1 EARTAAV
8 GGLVRSVCGASGCGR
23 RQDCESMVE
32 IDLTGQRA
40 IVTGASTGIGRATAK
55 ALAGA
60 GADVAIHYGSSRNE
74 AEETAR
80 AVESQGR
87 RGFVVQ
93 EDFRDPTAAGKAVE
107 AAVNALGAPIDIL
120 VNNAGS
126 LVGRSAVEE
135 MDAELWQEVIALNLS
150 SVFFAIKA
158 ALPYLRSG
166 ARIVNVSSVAARH
179 GGGPG
184 AFAYAA
190 AKGGVMTLTR
200 GLAKEL
206 ASRNI
211 RVNAI
216 APGVIETPFHDKFS
230 TPELLETFR
239 KGIPLGRLGTSEE
252 CAGAVLY
259 LVSPLASYVTGQSI
273 DINGGQW
280 FA

>member
-1 EARTAAV
+1 M
-8 GGLVRSVCGASGCGR
+8 
-23 RQDCESMVE
+23 D
-32 IDLTGQRA
+32 IDLTAQRA
-40 IVTGASTGIGRATAK
+40 IVTGASTGIGRAIAM
-55 ALAGA
+55 ALARA
-60 GADVAIHYGSSRNE
+60 GADVAIHYGSSRKE
-74 AEETAR
+74 ADETAR
-80 AVESQGR
+80 AVESHGR
-87 RGFVVQ
+87 RAVLVQ
-93 EDFRDPTAAGKAVE
+93 ADFRDPTAAGKAVE
-107 AAVNALGAPIDIL
+107 AAVQALGAPIDIL

-150 SVFFAIKA
+150 SVFFATKA
-158 ALPYLRSG
+158 ALPYLGDG

-206 ASRNI
+206 VSRNI

-230 TPELLETFR
+230 TPEQLETFR

-259 LVSPLASYVTGQSI
+259 LVSPLATYVTGQSI

>member
-1 EARTAAV
+1 M
-8 GGLVRSVCGASGCGR
+8 
-23 RQDCESMVE
+23 D
-32 IDLTGQRA
+32 IDLTAQRA
-40 IVTGASTGIGRATAK
+40 IVTGASTGIGRAIAI
-55 ALAGA
+55 ALARA
-60 GADVAIHYGSSRNE
+60 GADVAIHYGSSRKE
-74 AEETAR
+74 ADETAR
-80 AVESQGR
+80 AVESHGR
-87 RGFVVQ
+87 RAVLVQ
-93 EDFRDPTAAGKAVE
+93 ADFRDPTAAGKAVE
-107 AAVNALGAPIDIL
+107 AAVQALGAPIDIL

-150 SVFFAIKA
+150 SVFFATKA
-158 ALPYLRSG
+158 ALPYLGDG

-230 TPELLETFR
+230 TPEQLETFR

-259 LVSPLASYVTGQSI
+259 LVSPLATYVTGQSI

>member
-1 EARTAAV
+1 
-8 GGLVRSVCGASGCGR
+8 
-23 RQDCESMVE
+23 ME

-40 IVTGASTGIGRATAK
+40 IVTGASTGIGRAIAK

-80 AVESQGR
+80 AVEAQGR
-87 RGFVVQ
+87 RAFLVQ
-93 EDFRDPTAAGKAVE
+93 ADFRDPTAAGKAVE
-107 AAVNALGAPIDIL
+107 AAVEALGAPIDIL

-126 LVGRSAVEE
+126 LIGRSAVDE
-135 MDAELWQEVIALNLS
+135 MDEELWQEVIALNLS
-150 SVFFAIKA
+150 SVFFATKA
-158 ALPYLRSG
+158 ALPHLGNG
-166 ARIVNVSSVAARH
+166 ARIVNVSSIAARH

>member
-1 EARTAAV
+1 
-8 GGLVRSVCGASGCGR
+8 
-23 RQDCESMVE
+23 VE
-32 IDLTGQRA
+32 IDLTAQRA
-40 IVTGASTGIGRATAK
+40 IVTGASTGIGRAIAI
-55 ALAGA
+55 ALARA
-60 GADVAIHYGSSRNE
+60 GADVAIHYGSSRKE

-80 AVESQGR
+80 AVESHGR
-87 RGFVVQ
+87 RAVLVQ
-93 EDFRDPTAAGKAVE
+93 ADFRDPTAAGKAVE
-107 AAVNALGAPIDIL
+107 AAVQALGAPIDIL

-150 SVFFAIKA
+150 SVFFATKA
-158 ALPYLRSG
+158 ALPHLGDG

-216 APGVIETPFHDKFS
+216 SPGVIATPFHDKFS
-230 TPELLETFR
+230 TPEQLETFR

>member
-1 EARTAAV
+1 
-8 GGLVRSVCGASGCGR
+8 
-23 RQDCESMVE
+23 M
-32 IDLTGQRA
+32 
-40 IVTGASTGIGRATAK
+40 
-55 ALAGA
+55 
-60 GADVAIHYGSSRNE
+60 
-74 AEETAR
+74 
-80 AVESQGR
+80 
-87 RGFVVQ
+87 
-93 EDFRDPTAAGKAVE
+93 E
-107 AAVNALGAPIDIL
+107 AAVKALGAPVDIL

-150 SVFFAIKA
+150 SVFFATKA
-158 ALPYLRSG
+158 ALPHLSQG

>member
-1 EARTAAV
+1 M
-8 GGLVRSVCGASGCGR
+8 
-23 RQDCESMVE
+23 D
-32 IDLTGQRA
+32 IDLTAQRA
-40 IVTGASTGIGRATAK
+40 IVTGASTGIGRAIAV
-55 ALAGA
+55 ALARA
-60 GADVAIHYGSSRNE
+60 GADVAIHYGSSRKE
-74 AEETAR
+74 ADETAR
-80 AVESQGR
+80 AVESHGR
-87 RGFVVQ
+87 RAVLVQ
-93 EDFRDPTAAGKAVE
+93 ADFRDPTAAGKAVE
-107 AAVNALGAPIDIL
+107 AAVQALGAPIDIL

-150 SVFFAIKA
+150 SVFFATKA
-158 ALPYLRSG
+158 ALPYLGDG

-230 TPELLETFR
+230 TPEQLETFR

>member
-1 EARTAAV
+1 M
-8 GGLVRSVCGASGCGR
+8 
-23 RQDCESMVE
+23 D

-40 IVTGASTGIGRATAK
+40 IVTGASTGIGRATAV

-60 GADVAIHYGSSRNE
+60 GADVAIHYGSSKDE
-74 AEETAR
+74 AQETAR
-80 AVESQGR
+80 QVESLGR
-87 RGFVVQ
+87 RAVVV
-93 EDFRDPTAAGKAVE
+93 EGDFRQPTAAGEAVE
-107 AAVNALGAPIDIL
+107 AAIRQLGAPLDIL

-126 LVGRSAVEE
+126 LIGRSAVEQ
-135 MDAELWQEVIALNLS
+135 MDAELWQEVIDLNLS
-150 SVFFAIKA
+150 SVFFATKA
-158 ALPYLRSG
+158 ALPHMGSG

-206 ASRNI
+206 APRNI

-216 APGVIETPFHDKFS
+216 APGVIVTPFHDKFS
-230 TPELLETFR
+230 SPELLETFR
-239 KGIPLGRLGTSEE
+239 KGIALGRLGTPEE

-259 LVSPLASYVTGQSI
+259 LVSPLSSYVTGETI

>member
-1 EARTAAV
+1 
-8 GGLVRSVCGASGCGR
+8 
-23 RQDCESMVE
+23 ME
-32 IDLTGQRA
+32 IDLTAQRA
-40 IVTGASTGIGRATAK
+40 IVTGASTGIGRAIAI
-55 ALAGA
+55 ALARA
-60 GADVAIHYGSSRNE
+60 GADVAIHYGSSRKE

-80 AVESQGR
+80 AVESHGR
-87 RGFVVQ
+87 RAVLVQ
-93 EDFRDPTAAGKAVE
+93 ADFRDPTAAGKAVE
-107 AAVNALGAPIDIL
+107 AAVQALGAPIDIL

-150 SVFFAIKA
+150 SVFFVTKA
-158 ALPYLRSG
+158 ALPHLGDG

-230 TPELLETFR
+230 TPEQLETFR

>member
-1 EARTAAV
+1 M
-8 GGLVRSVCGASGCGR
+8 L
-23 RQDCESMVE
+23 

-40 IVTGASTGIGRATAK
+40 IVTGASTGIGRATAV

-60 GADVAIHYGSSRNE
+60 GADVAIHYGSSRKE
-74 AEETAR
+74 AEETAAAVEARGRR
-80 AVESQGR
+80 AVLVQG
-87 RGFVVQ
+87 
-93 EDFRDPTAAGKAVE
+93 DFRDPTDAGKAVE
-107 AAVNALGAPIDIL
+107 AAVHGLGAPVDIL

-126 LVGRSAVEE
+126 LIARSPIEE
-135 MDAELWQEVIALNLS
+135 MDAELWKEVIDLNLS
-150 SVFFAIKA
+150 AVFFATKA
-158 ALPYLRSG
+158 ALPHFGRN

-184 AFAYAA
+184 AVAYAT
-190 AKGGVMTLTR
+190 AKGGVMTMTR

-206 ASRNI
+206 APRNI

-216 APGVIETPFHDKFS
+216 APGVIETPFHDRFS
-230 TPELLETFR
+230 TPEMLETFR
-239 KGIPLGRLGTSEE
+239 KGIPLGRLGTPEE

-259 LVSPLASYVTGQSI
+259 LVSPLASYVTGQTI

>member
-1 EARTAAV
+1 M
-8 GGLVRSVCGASGCGR
+8 
-23 RQDCESMVE
+23 D
-32 IDLTGQRA
+32 IDLTAQRA
-40 IVTGASTGIGRATAK
+40 IVTGASTGIGRAIAI
-55 ALAGA
+55 ALARA
-60 GADVAIHYGSSRNE
+60 GADVAIHYGSSRKE
-74 AEETAR
+74 ADETAR
-80 AVESQGR
+80 AVESHGR
-87 RGFVVQ
+87 RAVLVQ
-93 EDFRDPTAAGKAVE
+93 ADFRDPTAAGKAVE
-107 AAVNALGAPIDIL
+107 AAVQALGAPIDIL

-126 LVGRSAVEE
+126 LVRRSAVEE

-150 SVFFAIKA
+150 SVFFATKA
-158 ALPYLRSG
+158 ALPYLGDG

-230 TPELLETFR
+230 TPEQLETFR

>member
-1 EARTAAV
+1 M
-8 GGLVRSVCGASGCGR
+8 
-23 RQDCESMVE
+23 D
-32 IDLTGQRA
+32 IDLTAQRA
-40 IVTGASTGIGRATAK
+40 IVTGASTGIGRAIAI
-55 ALAGA
+55 ALARA
-60 GADVAIHYGSSRNE
+60 GADVAIHYGSSRKE

-80 AVESQGR
+80 AVESHGR
-87 RGFVVQ
+87 RAVLVQ
-93 EDFRDPTAAGKAVE
+93 ADFRDPTAAGKAVE
-107 AAVNALGAPIDIL
+107 AAVQALGAPIDIL

-150 SVFFAIKA
+150 SVFFATKA
-158 ALPYLRSG
+158 ALPYLGDG

-230 TPELLETFR
+230 TPEQLETFR

-259 LVSPLASYVTGQSI
+259 LVSPLATYVTGQSI

>member
-1 EARTAAV
+1 
-8 GGLVRSVCGASGCGR
+8 
-23 RQDCESMVE
+23 ME

-40 IVTGASTGIGRATAK
+40 IVTGASTGIGRATAI

-60 GADVAIHYGSSRNE
+60 GADVAIHYGSSRKE

-80 AVESQGR
+80 AVESHGR
-87 RGFVVQ
+87 RAFLVQ
-93 EDFRDPTAAGKAVE
+93 GDFRDPTAAGKAVE
-107 AAVNALGAPIDIL
+107 AAVQALGAPVDIL

-126 LVGRSAVEE
+126 LIARTPVEQME
-135 MDAELWQEVIALNLS
+135 GELWQEVIALNLS
-150 SVFFAIKA
+150 SVFFATKA
-158 ALPYLRSG
+158 ALPHLGRG

-184 AFAYAA
+184 AVAYAT
-190 AKGGVMTLTR
+190 AKGGVMTMTR

-206 ASRNI
+206 APRNI

-216 APGVIETPFHDKFS
+216 APGVIETPFHDRFS

-239 KGIPLGRLGTSEE
+239 KGIPLGRLGTPDE
-252 CAGAVLY
+252 CAGAILY
-259 LVSPLASYVTGQSI
+259 LVSPLASYVTGQTI

>member
-1 EARTAAV
+1 MR
-8 GGLVRSVCGASGCGR
+8 
-23 RQDCESMVE
+23 
-32 IDLTGQRA
+32 IDLSGQRA
-40 IVTGASTGIGRATAK
+40 IVTGASTGIGRATAVV
-55 ALAGA
+55 LAGA
-60 GADVAIHYGSSRNE
+60 GADVAIHYGSSQKE

-80 AVESQGR
+80 TVESLGR
-87 RGFVVQ
+87 RAFLVRA
-93 EDFRDPTAAGKAVE
+93 DFRDPAATGTAVE
-107 AAVNALGAPIDIL
+107 AAVEALGAPIDIL

-126 LVGRSAVEE
+126 MVARSSVEE
-135 MDAELWQEVIALNLS
+135 MDAGLWQEVIALNLS
-150 SVFFAIKA
+150 SVFATKA
-158 ALPYLRSG
+158 ALPHLGSG

-200 GLAKEL
+200 ALAKEL
-206 ASRNI
+206 APRNI

-239 KGIPLGRLGTSEE
+239 KGIPLGRLGSSEE
-252 CAGAVLY
+252 CADAVLY

-273 DINGGQW
+273 DVNGGQW

>member
-1 EARTAAV
+1 M
-8 GGLVRSVCGASGCGR
+8 
-23 RQDCESMVE
+23 D
-32 IDLTGQRA
+32 IDLTAQRA
-40 IVTGASTGIGRATAK
+40 IVTGASTGIGRAIAV
-55 ALAGA
+55 ALSRA
-60 GADVAIHYGSSRNE
+60 GADVAVHYGSSRKE
-74 AEETAR
+74 ADETAR
-80 AVESQGR
+80 AVESHGR
-87 RGFVVQ
+87 RAVLVQ
-93 EDFRDPTAAGKAVE
+93 ADFRDPTAAGKAVE
-107 AAVNALGAPIDIL
+107 AAVQALGAPIDIL

-150 SVFFAIKA
+150 SVFFATKA
-158 ALPYLRSG
+158 ALPYLGDG

-230 TPELLETFR
+230 TPEQLETFR

>member
-1 EARTAAV
+1 V
-8 GGLVRSVCGASGCGR
+8 V
-23 RQDCESMVE
+23 

-40 IVTGASTGIGRATAK
+40 IVTGASTGIGRATAV

-60 GADVAIHYGSSRNE
+60 GADVAIHYASSRKE
-74 AEETAR
+74 AEETAAAVEARGRR
-80 AVESQGR
+80 AVLVQG
-87 RGFVVQ
+87 
-93 EDFRDPTAAGKAVE
+93 DFRDPTDAGKAVE
-107 AAVNALGAPIDIL
+107 AAVHGLGAPVDIL

-126 LVGRSAVEE
+126 LIARSPIEE
-135 MDAELWQEVIALNLS
+135 MDAELWKEVIDLNLS
-150 SVFFAIKA
+150 AVFFATKA
-158 ALPYLRSG
+158 ALPHFGRN

-184 AFAYAA
+184 AVAYAT
-190 AKGGVMTLTR
+190 AKGGVMTMTR

-206 ASRNI
+206 APRNI

-216 APGVIETPFHDKFS
+216 APGVIETPFHDRFS
-230 TPELLETFR
+230 TPEMLETFR
-239 KGIPLGRLGTSEE
+239 KGIPLGRLGTPEE

-259 LVSPLASYVTGQSI
+259 LVSPLASYVTGQTI

>member
-1 EARTAAV
+1 V
-8 GGLVRSVCGASGCGR
+8 L
-23 RQDCESMVE
+23 

-40 IVTGASTGIGRATAK
+40 IVTGASTGIGRATAV

-60 GADVAIHYGSSRNE
+60 GADVAIHYGSSRKE
-74 AEETAR
+74 AEETAA
-80 AVESQGR
+80 AVESRGR
-87 RGFVVQ
+87 RAVLVQ
-93 EDFRDPTAAGKAVE
+93 GDFREPTDAAKAVE
-107 AAVNALGAPIDIL
+107 AAVHGLGAPVDIL

-126 LVGRSAVEE
+126 LIARSPIED
-135 MDAELWQEVIALNLS
+135 MDAELWKEVIDLNLS
-150 SVFFAIKA
+150 AVFFATKA
-158 ALPYLRSG
+158 ALPHFGRN

-184 AFAYAA
+184 AVAYAT
-190 AKGGVMTLTR
+190 AKGGVMTMTR

-206 ASRNI
+206 APRNI

-216 APGVIETPFHDKFS
+216 APGVIETPFHDRFS
-230 TPELLETFR
+230 TPEMLETFR
-239 KGIPLGRLGTSEE
+239 KGIPLGRLGTPEE

-259 LVSPLASYVTGQSI
+259 LVSPLASYVTGQTL

>member
-1 EARTAAV
+1 M
-8 GGLVRSVCGASGCGR
+8 
-23 RQDCESMVE
+23 D
-32 IDLTGQRA
+32 IDLTAQRA
-40 IVTGASTGIGRATAK
+40 IVTGASTGIGRAIAI
-55 ALAGA
+55 ALARA
-60 GADVAIHYGSSRNE
+60 GADVAIHYGSSRKE
-74 AEETAR
+74 ADETAR
-80 AVESQGR
+80 AVESHGR
-87 RGFVVQ
+87 RAVLVQ
-93 EDFRDPTAAGKAVE
+93 ADFRDPTAAGKAVE
-107 AAVNALGAPIDIL
+107 AAVQALGAPIDIL

-150 SVFFAIKA
+150 SVFFATKA
-158 ALPYLRSG
+158 ALPYLGDG

-230 TPELLETFR
+230 TPEQLETFR

-259 LVSPLASYVTGQSI
+259 LVSPLASYITGQSI

>member
-1 EARTAAV
+1 
-8 GGLVRSVCGASGCGR
+8 
-23 RQDCESMVE
+23 ME

-40 IVTGASTGIGRATAK
+40 IVTGASTGIGRAIAE

-87 RGFVVQ
+87 RAFLVQ
-93 EDFRDPTAAGKAVE
+93 ADFRDPTAAGKAVE
-107 AAVNALGAPIDIL
+107 AAVNALGTPIDIL

-126 LVGRSAVEE
+126 LIGRSAVEE

-239 KGIPLGRLGTSEE
+239 KGIPLGRLGTSED

>member
-1 EARTAAV
+1 M
-8 GGLVRSVCGASGCGR
+8 
-23 RQDCESMVE
+23 D
-32 IDLTGQRA
+32 IDLTAQRA
-40 IVTGASTGIGRATAK
+40 IVTGASTGIGRAIAI
-55 ALAGA
+55 ALARA
-60 GADVAIHYGSSRNE
+60 GADVAIHYGSSRKE

-80 AVESQGR
+80 AVESHGR
-87 RGFVVQ
+87 RAVLVQ
-93 EDFRDPTAAGKAVE
+93 ADFRDPTAAGKAVE
-107 AAVNALGAPIDIL
+107 AAVQALGAPIDIL

-150 SVFFAIKA
+150 SVFFATKA
-158 ALPYLRSG
+158 ALPYLGDG

-230 TPELLETFR
+230 TPEQLETFR

>member
-1 EARTAAV
+1 M
-8 GGLVRSVCGASGCGR
+8 
-23 RQDCESMVE
+23 D
-32 IDLTGQRA
+32 IDLTAQRA
-40 IVTGASTGIGRATAK
+40 IVTGASTGIGRAIAI
-55 ALAGA
+55 ALARA
-60 GADVAIHYGSSRNE
+60 GADVAIHYGSSRKE

-80 AVESQGR
+80 AVESHGR
-87 RGFVVQ
+87 RAVLVQ
-93 EDFRDPTAAGKAVE
+93 ADFRDPTAAGKAVE
-107 AAVNALGAPIDIL
+107 AAVHALGAPIDIL

-150 SVFFAIKA
+150 SVFFATKA
-158 ALPYLRSG
+158 ALPYLGDG

-230 TPELLETFR
+230 TPEQLETFR

>member
-1 EARTAAV
+1 
-8 GGLVRSVCGASGCGR
+8 
-23 RQDCESMVE
+23 VE

-80 AVESQGR
+80 AVEAQGR
-87 RGFVVQ
+87 RAFLVQ
-93 EDFRDPTAAGKAVE
+93 ADFRDPTAAGKAVE
-107 AAVNALGAPIDIL
+107 AAVEALGAPIDIL

-126 LVGRSAVEE
+126 LIGRSAVDE
-135 MDAELWQEVIALNLS
+135 MDEELWQEVIALNLS
-150 SVFFAIKA
+150 SVFFATKA
-158 ALPYLRSG
+158 ALPHLGNG
-166 ARIVNVSSVAARH
+166 ARIVNVSSIAARH

>member
-1 EARTAAV
+1 
-8 GGLVRSVCGASGCGR
+8 
-23 RQDCESMVE
+23 ME

-40 IVTGASTGIGRATAK
+40 IVTGASTGIGRAIAI

-60 GADVAIHYGSSRNE
+60 GADVAIHYGSSRKE

-80 AVESQGR
+80 AVESKGR
-87 RGFVVQ
+87 RAVLVQ
-93 EDFRDPTAAGKAVE
+93 GDFRDPAAAGKAVE
-107 AAVNALGAPIDIL
+107 AAVRELGEPIDIL

-126 LVGRSAVEE
+126 LVGRSAVED
-135 MDAELWQEVIALNLS
+135 MDAELWDEVIALNLS
-150 SVFFAIKA
+150 SVFFATKA
-158 ALPYLRSG
+158 ALPHLSQG
-166 ARIVNVSSVAARH
+166 ARIVNVSSIAARH

-206 ASRNI
+206 APRNI

-230 TPELLETFR
+230 TPELLESFR
-239 KGIPLGRLGTSEE
+239 KGIPLGRLGTAEE

>member
-1 EARTAAV
+1 
-8 GGLVRSVCGASGCGR
+8 
-23 RQDCESMVE
+23 VE

-40 IVTGASTGIGRATAK
+40 IVTGASTGIGSAIAI

-60 GADVAIHYGSSRNE
+60 GADVAIHYGSSRKE

-80 AVESQGR
+80 AVESKGR
-87 RGFVVQ
+87 RAVLVQ
-93 EDFRDPTAAGKAVE
+93 ADFRDPTAAGKAVE
-107 AAVNALGAPIDIL
+107 AAVRELGEPIDIL

-126 LVGRSAVEE
+126 LVGRSAVEK
-135 MDAELWQEVIALNLS
+135 MDAELWNEVIALNLS
-150 SVFFAIKA
+150 SVFFATKA
-158 ALPYLRSG
+158 AVPHLSQG
-166 ARIVNVSSVAARH
+166 ARIVNVSSVSARH

-190 AKGGVMTLTR
+190 AKGGVMSLTR

-206 ASRNI
+206 APRNI

-230 TPELLETFR
+230 TPELLESFR
-239 KGIPLGRLGTSEE
+239 KGIPLGRLGTAEE

>member
-1 EARTAAV
+1 V
-8 GGLVRSVCGASGCGR
+8 
-23 RQDCESMVE
+23 D
-32 IDLTGQRA
+32 IDLTAQRA
-40 IVTGASTGIGRATAK
+40 IVTGASTGIGRAIAI
-55 ALAGA
+55 ALARA
-60 GADVAIHYGSSRNE
+60 GADVAIHYGSSRKE
-74 AEETAR
+74 ADETAR
-80 AVESQGR
+80 AVESHGR
-87 RGFVVQ
+87 RAVLVQ
-93 EDFRDPTAAGKAVE
+93 ADFRDPTAAGKAVE
-107 AAVNALGAPIDIL
+107 AAVQALGAPIDIL

-150 SVFFAIKA
+150 SVFFATKA
-158 ALPYLRSG
+158 VLPYLGDG

-230 TPELLETFR
+230 TPEQLETFR

>member
-1 EARTAAV
+1 
-8 GGLVRSVCGASGCGR
+8 
-23 RQDCESMVE
+23 ME

-40 IVTGASTGIGRATAK
+40 IVTGASTGIGRAIAV
-55 ALAGA
+55 ALGGA
-60 GADVAIHYGSSRNE
+60 GADIAIHYGTSRKE

-87 RGFVVQ
+87 RAFLVQ
-93 EDFRDPTAAGKAVE
+93 ADFRDPAAAGKAVE
-107 AAVNALGAPIDIL
+107 AAVKALGAPVDIL

-126 LVGRSAVEE
+126 LIGRSSVEE

-150 SVFFAIKA
+150 SVFFATKA
-158 ALPYLRSG
+158 ALPHLGEG

-239 KGIPLGRLGTSEE
+239 KGIPLGRLGTAEE

-259 LVSPLASYVTGQSI
+259 LVSPLASYITGQSI
-273 DINGGQW
+273 EINGGQW

>member
-1 EARTAAV
+1 M
-8 GGLVRSVCGASGCGR
+8 
-23 RQDCESMVE
+23 D
-32 IDLTGQRA
+32 IDLTAQRA
-40 IVTGASTGIGRATAK
+40 IVTGASTGIGRAIAV
-55 ALAGA
+55 ALARA
-60 GADVAIHYGSSRNE
+60 GADVAIHYGSSRKE
-74 AEETAR
+74 ADETAR
-80 AVESQGR
+80 AVESHGR
-87 RGFVVQ
+87 RAVLVQ
-93 EDFRDPTAAGKAVE
+93 ADFRDPTAAGKAVE
-107 AAVNALGAPIDIL
+107 AAVQALGAPIDIL

-150 SVFFAIKA
+150 SVFFATKA
-158 ALPYLRSG
+158 ALPYLGDG

-216 APGVIETPFHDKFS
+216 APRVIETPFHDKFS
-230 TPELLETFR
+230 TPEQLETFR

>member
-1 EARTAAV
+1 V
-8 GGLVRSVCGASGCGR
+8 
-23 RQDCESMVE
+23 D
-32 IDLTGQRA
+32 IDLTAQRA
-40 IVTGASTGIGRATAK
+40 IVTGASTGIGRAIAI
-55 ALAGA
+55 ALARA
-60 GADVAIHYGSSRNE
+60 GADVAIHYGSSRKE

-80 AVESQGR
+80 GVESHGR
-87 RGFVVQ
+87 RAVLVQ
-93 EDFRDPTAAGKAVE
+93 ADFRDPTAAGKAVE
-107 AAVNALGAPIDIL
+107 AAVQALGAPIDIL

-150 SVFFAIKA
+150 SVFFATKA
-158 ALPYLRSG
+158 ALPYLGDG

-230 TPELLETFR
+230 TPEQLETFR

>member
-1 EARTAAV
+1 M
-8 GGLVRSVCGASGCGR
+8 
-23 RQDCESMVE
+23 D
-32 IDLTGQRA
+32 IDLTAQRA
-40 IVTGASTGIGRATAK
+40 IVTGASTGIGRAIAM
-55 ALAGA
+55 ALARA
-60 GADVAIHYGSSRNE
+60 GADVAIHYGSSRKE

-80 AVESQGR
+80 GVESHGR
-87 RGFVVQ
+87 RAVLVQ
-93 EDFRDPTAAGKAVE
+93 ADFRDPTAAGKAVE
-107 AAVNALGAPIDIL
+107 AAVQALGAPIDIL

-126 LVGRSAVEE
+126 LVRRSAVEE

-150 SVFFAIKA
+150 SVFFVTKA
-158 ALPYLRSG
+158 ALPHLGDG

-230 TPELLETFR
+230 TPEQLETFR

>member
-1 EARTAAV
+1 V
-8 GGLVRSVCGASGCGR
+8 
-23 RQDCESMVE
+23 D
-32 IDLTGQRA
+32 IDLTAQRA
-40 IVTGASTGIGRATAK
+40 IVTGASTGIGRAIAM
-55 ALAGA
+55 ALARA
-60 GADVAIHYGSSRNE
+60 GADVAIHYGSSRKE

-80 AVESQGR
+80 GVESHGR
-87 RGFVVQ
+87 RAVLVQ
-93 EDFRDPTAAGKAVE
+93 ADFRDPTAAGKAVE
-107 AAVNALGAPIDIL
+107 AAVQALGAPIDIL

-150 SVFFAIKA
+150 SVFFATKA
-158 ALPYLRSG
+158 ALPYLGDG

-230 TPELLETFR
+230 TPEQLETFR